1 MSTIGTLKSTNVVL
15 LCFTSS
21 LAWAPTLFSVSVLY
35 PYLRGP
41 AQISKMNLPFL
52 YSCNFLFSFS
62 SPPLSQVLDLGF
74 CVYQG
79 IQDSLELDHA
89 SLWGLKL

>member
-1 MSTIGTLKSTNVVL
+1 
-15 LCFTSS
+15 
-21 LAWAPTLFSVSVLY
+21 
-35 PYLRGP
+35 
-41 AQISKMNLPFL
+41 
-52 YSCNFLFSFS
+52 
-62 SPPLSQVLDLGF
+62 VLDLGF